1 VSEANADA
9 QAELNRI
16 LKENNERYRVEED
29 RRKRENDELIRL
41 NDTIEEEMKQIVE
54 DYNQN
59 KRQVTKMLMDQIL
72 IVNIEVPK
80 VVQQK
85 FE

>member
-1 VSEANADA
+1 MCEQRKSEN
-9 QAELNRI
+9 QAIIERCNQVDEELN
-16 LKENNERYRVEED
+16 E
-29 RRKRENDELIRL
+29 IRA
-41 NDTIEEEMKQIVE
+41 
-54 DYNQN
+54 DYEQN
-59 KRQVTKMLMDQIL
+59 KRQVVKMLLDQIL

>member
-1 VSEANADA
+1 MCEQRKSEN
-9 QAELNRI
+9 QAIIERCNQVDDELN
-16 LKENNERYRVEED
+16 E
-29 RRKRENDELIRL
+29 IRA
-41 NDTIEEEMKQIVE
+41 
-54 DYNQN
+54 DYEQN
-59 KRQVTKMLMDQIL
+59 KRQVVKMLLDQIL

>member
-1 VSEANADA
+1 MCEQRKSENEAIIARCNEVDEELREIRADY
-9 QAELNRI
+9 E
-16 LKENNERYRVEED
+16 
-29 RRKRENDELIRL
+29 
-41 NDTIEEEMKQIVE
+41 
-54 DYNQN
+54 QN
-59 KRQVTKMLMDQIL
+59 KRQVVKMLLDQIL